1 MSSFPSRWNKDVRGV
16 EEGVRGGVIP
26 LREVLTGLKRQWR
39 RNAAVREG
47 LSLPEALASVL
58 DPRHASAVGFGGLR
72 SGVLTLTVDSA
83 ALFGE
88 LQGFRRAELLAA
100 VQATPEGGRVRDLRF
115 VAAEAGHG

>member
-1 MSSFPSRWNKDVRGV
+1 M
-16 EEGVRGGVIP
+16 EEAGRGGASP
-26 LREVLTGLKRQWR
+26 LDEVLAGLKRQWR
-39 RNAAVREG
+39 RNAVVNKG
-47 LSLPEALASVL
+47 LTLPEALASVL
-58 DPRHASAVGFGGLR
+58 GPRHASAVGFGGLR

-83 ALFGE
+83 VLFGE